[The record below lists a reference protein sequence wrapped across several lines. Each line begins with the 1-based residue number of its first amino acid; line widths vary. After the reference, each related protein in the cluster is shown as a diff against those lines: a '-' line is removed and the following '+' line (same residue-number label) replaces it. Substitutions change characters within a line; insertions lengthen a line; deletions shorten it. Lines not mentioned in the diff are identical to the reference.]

1 MFMQG
6 SEKACLATNVCNH
19 ADGKEGSQR
28 IIHIAA
34 MVVGTRH
41 VVVLLCIRRE
51 AVFSFCEDPSEELA
65 ATAAASAAAGAAAG
79 VAVAA
84 VAAAAATAAAAAGST
99 TNKVMKID
107 TAMRRAWMF

>member
-1 MFMQG
+1 
-6 SEKACLATNVCNH
+6 
-19 ADGKEGSQR
+19 
-28 IIHIAA
+28 

-84 VAAAAATAAAAAGST
+84 VAAATAAAAAGST

>member
-1 MFMQG
+1 
-6 SEKACLATNVCNH
+6 
-19 ADGKEGSQR
+19 
-28 IIHIAA
+28 

-65 ATAAASAAAGAAAG
+65 APAAASAAAGAAAG

-84 VAAAAATAAAAAGST
+84 GAAAAATAAAAAGST